1 MVLKDKPYKKG
12 MVLSMKSVTKRDNRI
27 VEFDR
32 EKIVSAIQ
40 RAFIEVDGTLSDS
53 AKAIAESTAD
63 KVALIPEDMSVEQI
77 QDQVIYSLMGTDRKD
92 VAKAYTEYRFKHN
105 LARDFRNTTDQA
117 IMDLLDHKNEEING
131 ENSNKD
137 PEIVSV
143 QRDYIAGITS
153 KDITRRILLDEDIV
167 KADAAGIIHFHDAD
181 YYAQNVLTNCSLCN
195 LEDMLQNGTVINGT
209 KIDKPHRF
217 ITASTIA
224 TQIITAVTSSQYG
237 GISITLTHLAPF
249 VRDSYNRYLAKY
261 RSWGFDEKQAAKY
274 ADIDTRK
281 EVEDGCQT
289 FIYQVNSMS
298 TTNGQAPFL
307 TVFMYINETEEYK
320 DELIMLIEE
329 FLRQR
334 IQGMKNEQGVWV
346 TPAFPKLIYVLDED
360 NIKPGTKY
368 WDTTVLAAQC
378 TAKRMVPD
386 YISAKVMKQLKG
398 GVYPPMSCVTGD
410 EVVTYR
416 FAGNLYVE
424 GMERMWWRLLPFFK
438 AKEQR
443 PGSDD
448 WYMNLTGVEIYDHIN
463 GWTNCHRIIRNTKC
477 AILRIKFSNGRC
489 LDCTPSHPFETV
501 NRGVVLA
508 KDLKETDEIAI
519 DYDSHVSDKTDDYDP
534 ELAWLD
540 GLIICDAS
548 YVGSLAVSL
557 ANEGEEDIIE
567 ALQDRLK
574 RFYGITTK
582 VKVQVRGRKGTYKD
596 IIAVSTDSGIPLPK
610 FSNIMI
616 TKFGGIIK
624 LNRQIPSVIFESSRE
639 ARLGFLA
646 GMIDADGYISDCD
659 NSNTRSVCSIGST
672 NKELA
677 IQQMMLIQSLGIPAV
692 MYQNH
697 YKGKGRYDQI
707 RYQVVFVP
715 TEESI
720 KYVVAQKK
728 RNHFVNPDK
737 YVMKNKDKAT
747 CHFVESHMLD
757 WVEDTYDVSTASEH
771 FTVSGLYSHNCTA
784 PDEVITYKYNDESHV
799 TSMESAWNFFKDK
812 FDVISQETGIAGD
825 TYMDLSGVQIY
836 DHVNGWTECK
846 RMIHNHADKMLRV
859 TFTNGRTVEVTP
871 NHPFTVETNSSTES
885 IVYAEKLN
893 AGDTIRID
901 SEFKAF
907 NEDDLKEYNSPNDEK
922 PAQAAENF
930 VLNKV
935 RDDELLTLDTIFNY
949 KEATR
954 REFLYGLIQTMRDDL
969 TFVKDPK
976 VDPDPRDENRSF
988 VDDYNDHKVIGIHY
1002 LEKSRALKIMM
1013 LAQSVGVYADIHVED
1028 AETRHYQDLYKVQL
1042 APTYELVKICED
1054 DQDTFWGNFSDS
1066 VMNDLENANLF
1077 HQEYAVVESV
1087 TRRYAVR
1094 ENYDVTTESE
1104 HFSFSG
1110 IYSHNCR
1117 SFVTPYTDPTTG
1129 KPKYYGRF
1137 NCGVVTIS
1145 LPDLAFSS
1153 GGDYD
1158 KFWQLFEERTELCHR
1173 ALRARIDRIKDT
1185 SVNVAPILWRHGA
1198 FARMPQDAK
1207 IGDIMFGGYATI
1219 SLGYAGL
1226 YECVKYMTGHSHM
1239 DKGIGTEFGLKVM
1252 QALNDKCTQWKTAEH
1267 IDYSLYGT
1275 PIENTTYKF
1284 ARCLKK
1290 RFGNDIFVKLDGKDR
1305 DYITNSYHTAV
1316 FEKINPFDKLIQEAE
1331 FQKLSPGGAISYI
1344 ECSDLTHNIPAVLQV
1359 MQCIYDNILY
1369 AELNIKSDY
1378 CSCCGYDGEI
1388 KVIDDGGKLVWECPN
1403 CGNRDQHK
1411 MSVARRTCG
1420 LNYSI

>member
-1 MVLKDKPYKKG
+1 
-12 MVLSMKSVTKRDNRI
+12 MKSVKKRDNRI

-53 AKAIAESTAD
+53 AKSIAESTAT

-77 QDQVIYSLMGTDRKD
+77 QDQVIYSLMDTPRKD

-153 KDITRRILLDEDIV
+153 KDITKRILLDEDIV
-167 KADAAGIIHFHDAD
+167 KADEAGIIHFHDSD

-209 KIDKPHRF
+209 KIDRPHRF

-261 RSWGFDEKQAAKY
+261 RSWGFDEKKAAKY
-274 ADIDTRK
+274 ADLDTRK

-307 TVFMYINETEEYK
+307 TVFMYIDETDEYR
-320 DELIMLIEE
+320 DELVMLIEE

-334 IQGMKNEQGVWV
+334 IQGMKNEQGVWI

-398 GVYPPMSCVTGD
+398 GVYPPMSCV
-410 EVVTYR
+410 
-416 FAGNLYVE
+416 AG
-424 GMERMWWRLLPFFK
+424 
-438 AKEQR
+438 
-443 PGSDD
+443 
-448 WYMNLTGVEIYDHIN
+448 
-463 GWTNCHRIIRNTKC
+463 
-477 AILRIKFSNGRC
+477 
-489 LDCTPSHPFETV
+489 
-501 NRGVVLA
+501 
-508 KDLKETDEIAI
+508 
-519 DYDSHVSDKTDDYDP
+519 
-534 ELAWLD
+534 
-540 GLIICDAS
+540 
-548 YVGSLAVSL
+548 
-557 ANEGEEDIIE
+557 
-567 ALQDRLK
+567 
-574 RFYGITTK
+574 
-582 VKVQVRGRKGTYKD
+582 
-596 IIAVSTDSGIPLPK
+596 
-610 FSNIMI
+610 
-616 TKFGGIIK
+616 
-624 LNRQIPSVIFESSRE
+624 
-639 ARLGFLA
+639 
-646 GMIDADGYISDCD
+646 
-659 NSNTRSVCSIGST
+659 
-672 NKELA
+672 
-677 IQQMMLIQSLGIPAV
+677 
-692 MYQNH
+692 
-697 YKGKGRYDQI
+697 
-707 RYQVVFVP
+707 
-715 TEESI
+715 
-720 KYVVAQKK
+720 
-728 RNHFVNPDK
+728 
-737 YVMKNKDKAT
+737 
-747 CHFVESHMLD
+747 
-757 WVEDTYDVSTASEH
+757 
-771 FTVSGLYSHNCTA
+771 
-784 PDEVITYKYNDESHV
+784 DEVITYKLNNESHV
-799 TSMESAWNFFKDK
+799 STFEEMWNSFKGR
-812 FDVISQETGIAGD
+812 FDMVSQETGIAGD
-825 TYMDLSGVQIY
+825 TYMNLTGVKIY
-836 DHVNGWTECK
+836 DHVNGWTDCK
-846 RMIHNHADKMLRV
+846 RLIHNHHDKMLRV
-859 TFTNGRTVEVTP
+859 VFTNGRVVEVTP
-871 NHPFTVETNSSTES
+871 NHPFTVETNSKTES

-893 AGDTIRID
+893 VGDTIKID

-907 NEDDLKEYNSPNDEK
+907 NEDDLKVYNSPNDEK
-922 PAQAAENF
+922 PAIAAENF
-930 VLNKV
+930 VMNKI
-935 RDDELLTLDTIFNY
+935 RDDELLTLDLIFNY
-949 KEATR
+949 KKDTR
-954 REFLYGLIQTMRDDL
+954 REFLYGLIQTMRDDIEV
-969 TFVKDPK
+969 VKK
-976 VDPDPRDENRSF
+976 EETDPRDENRSF
-988 VDDYNDHKVIGIHY
+988 IDDYNKTKVIGIHY
-1002 LEKSRALKIMM
+1002 LTKDRAMKIMM
-1013 LAQSVGVYADIHVED
+1013 LAQSVDIHTDIHVED
-1028 AETRHYQDLYKVQL
+1028 EESRHYQDLYKVQI
-1042 APTYELVKICED
+1042 APTYELIKLCTN
-1054 DQDTFWGNFSDS
+1054 DQDSFWGVFSDS
-1066 VMNDLENANLF
+1066 VMNELENSELF
-1077 HQEYAVVESV
+1077 HQEYACVESV
-1087 TRRYAVR
+1087 TRRYELR
-1094 ENYDVTTESE
+1094 ENYDVTTASE
-1104 HFSFSG
+1104 HFTFSG

-1158 KFWQLFEERTELCHR
+1158 KFWKLFEERTELCHR

-1198 FARMPQDAK
+1198 FARMPMNAK

-1239 DKGIGTEFGLKVM
+1239 DRDIGTKFGLKVM
-1252 QALNDKCTQWKTAEH
+1252 QALNDKCNQWKAAEH

-1290 RFGNDIFVKLDGKDR
+1290 RFGNDVFVKLDGKDR

-1378 CSCCGYDGEI
+1378 CMCCGFDGEI

-1420 LNYSI
+1420 YIGTHFWSQGRTDEIRNRYVHLTDIPADGEEVEETE

>member
-40 RAFIEVDGTLSDS
+40 RAFIEVDGALSDS
-53 AKAIAESTAD
+53 SKAIAESIAN

-153 KDITRRILLDEDIV
+153 KDITKRILLDEDIV
-167 KADAAGIIHFHDAD
+167 KADVAGIIHFHDAD

-307 TVFMYINETEEYK
+307 TVFMYINETEEYR

-360 NIKPGTKY
+360 NIKPGSKY
-368 WDTTVLAAQC
+368 YDTTVLAAQC

-386 YISAKVMKQLKG
+386 YISAKKMKELKG
-398 GVYPPMSCVTGD
+398 YVYPCMGCVVSD
-410 EVVTYR
+410 EVI
-416 FAGNLYVE
+416 LYQYNNE
-424 GMERMWWRLLPFFK
+424 
-438 AKEQR
+438 
-443 PGSDD
+443 
-448 WYMNLTGVEIYDHIN
+448 
-463 GWTNCHRIIRNTKC
+463 
-477 AILRIKFSNGRC
+477 
-489 LDCTPSHPFETV
+489 
-501 NRGVVLA
+501 
-508 KDLKETDEIAI
+508 
-519 DYDSHVSDKTDDYDP
+519 SHVS
-534 ELAWLD
+534 
-540 GLIICDAS
+540 
-548 YVGSLAVSL
+548 
-557 ANEGEEDIIE
+557 
-567 ALQDRLK
+567 
-574 RFYGITTK
+574 
-582 VKVQVRGRKGTYKD
+582 
-596 IIAVSTDSGIPLPK
+596 
-610 FSNIMI
+610 
-616 TKFGGIIK
+616 
-624 LNRQIPSVIFESSRE
+624 
-639 ARLGFLA
+639 
-646 GMIDADGYISDCD
+646 
-659 NSNTRSVCSIGST
+659 
-672 NKELA
+672 
-677 IQQMMLIQSLGIPAV
+677 
-692 MYQNH
+692 
-697 YKGKGRYDQI
+697 
-707 RYQVVFVP
+707 
-715 TEESI
+715 
-720 KYVVAQKK
+720 
-728 RNHFVNPDK
+728 
-737 YVMKNKDKAT
+737 
-747 CHFVESHMLD
+747 
-757 WVEDTYDVSTASEH
+757 
-771 FTVSGLYSHNCTA
+771 
-784 PDEVITYKYNDESHV
+784 
-799 TSMESAWNFFKDK
+799 SMEEMWNALKDK

-825 TYMDLSGVQIY
+825 TYMDFTGVKVY

-846 RMIHNHADKMLRV
+846 RMIHNHHDKILRV
-859 TFTNGRTVEVTP
+859 TFTNGRVVEVTYD
-871 NHPFTVETNSSTES
+871 HPFTVETNSSTES
-885 IVYAEKLN
+885 IVLAEKLN
-893 AGDTIRID
+893 AGDIIKID
-901 SEFKAF
+901 SDFKAF

-976 VDPDPRDENRSF
+976 VDPDPRDENRSSTE
-988 VDDYNDHKVIGIHY
+988 DYGSNYKIIAIHY

-1013 LAQSVGVYADIHVED
+1013 LAQSVGVHANIHVED
-1028 AETRHYQDLYKVQL
+1028 EESRHYQDLYKLQI
-1042 APTYELVKICED
+1042 APTYELVKTCED
-1054 DQDTFWGNFSDS
+1054 SNDAFWGVFSDS
-1066 VMNDLENANLF
+1066 VMNTLENGELF
-1077 HQEYAVVESV
+1077 HQEYAAVESI
-1087 TRRYAVR
+1087 TRRYALR
-1094 ENYDVTTESE
+1094 ESYDVTTESE

-1117 SFVTPYTDPTTG
+1117 SFLTPYKDPKTG
-1129 KPKYYGRF
+1129 EGKFYGRF

-1153 GGDYD
+1153 GGDYN
-1158 KFWQLFEERTELCHR
+1158 KFWDLFEERTELCHR
-1173 ALRARIDRIKDT
+1173 ALRARIDRIKDV

-1198 FARMPQDAK
+1198 FARLPQDAK
-1207 IGDIMFGGYATI
+1207 IGDAMFGGYATI

-1239 DKGIGTEFGLKVM
+1239 DKGVGTKFGLKVM
-1252 QALNDKCTQWKTAEH
+1252 QALNDKCTQWKKAEN

-1316 FEKINPFDKLIQEAE
+1316 FEKINPFDKLVQEAE

-1344 ECSDLTHNIPAVLQV
+1344 EASDLTHNIPAILQV
-1359 MQCIYDNILY
+1359 MQCIYENIMY
-1369 AELNIKSDY
+1369 AEINIKSDY
-1378 CSCCGYDGEI
+1378 CMCCGFDGEI

>member
-12 MVLSMKSVTKRDNRI
+12 MVLIMKSVKKRDNRI

-53 AKAIAESTAD
+53 AKSIAESTAT

-77 QDQVIYSLMGTDRKD
+77 QDQVIYSLMDTPRKD

-153 KDITRRILLDEDIV
+153 KDITKRILLDEDIV
-167 KADAAGIIHFHDAD
+167 KADIAGIIHFHDAD
-181 YYAQNVLTNCSLCN
+181 YFAQNVLTNCSLCN
-195 LEDMLQNGTVINGT
+195 LGDMLQNGTVINGT

-237 GISITLTHLAPF
+237 GISITLTDLAPF

-261 RSWGFDEKQAAKY
+261 RSWGFDEKKSAKY
-274 ADIDTRK
+274 ADLDTRK

-307 TVFMYINETEEYK
+307 TVFMYIDETEEYR
-320 DELIMLIEE
+320 DELVMLIEE

-346 TPAFPKLIYVLDED
+346 TPAFPKLVYVLDAD

-368 WDTTVLAAQC
+368 FDTTVLAAQC

-386 YISAKVMKQLKG
+386 YISAKKMKELKG
-398 GVYPPMSCVTGD
+398 YVYPPMGCGASD
-410 EVVTYR
+410 EVV
-416 FAGNLYVE
+416 LY
-424 GMERMWWRLLPFFK
+424 
-438 AKEQR
+438 Q
-443 PGSDD
+443 
-448 WYMNLTGVEIYDHIN
+448 YNN
-463 GWTNCHRIIRNTKC
+463 G
-477 AILRIKFSNGRC
+477 
-489 LDCTPSHPFETV
+489 
-501 NRGVVLA
+501 
-508 KDLKETDEIAI
+508 
-519 DYDSHVSDKTDDYDP
+519 SHVSTF
-534 ELAWLD
+534 
-540 GLIICDAS
+540 
-548 YVGSLAVSL
+548 
-557 ANEGEEDIIE
+557 EEMWN
-567 ALQDRLK
+567 AL
-574 RFYGITTK
+574 
-582 VKVQVRGRKGTYKD
+582 KG
-596 IIAVSTDSGIPLPK
+596 
-610 FSNIMI
+610 
-616 TKFGGIIK
+616 
-624 LNRQIPSVIFESSRE
+624 
-639 ARLGFLA
+639 
-646 GMIDADGYISDCD
+646 
-659 NSNTRSVCSIGST
+659 
-672 NKELA
+672 
-677 IQQMMLIQSLGIPAV
+677 
-692 MYQNH
+692 
-697 YKGKGRYDQI
+697 
-707 RYQVVFVP
+707 
-715 TEESI
+715 
-720 KYVVAQKK
+720 
-728 RNHFVNPDK
+728 
-737 YVMKNKDKAT
+737 
-747 CHFVESHMLD
+747 
-757 WVEDTYDVSTASEH
+757 
-771 FTVSGLYSHNCTA
+771 
-784 PDEVITYKYNDESHV
+784 
-799 TSMESAWNFFKDK
+799 K

-825 TYMDLSGVQIY
+825 TYMNLTGVKVY
-836 DHVNGWTECK
+836 DHVNGWTDCK
-846 RMIHNHADKMLRV
+846 RLIHNHHDKMLRV
-859 TFTNGRTVEVTP
+859 VFTNGRVVEVTP
-871 NHPFTVETNSSTES
+871 NHPFTVEDNSETEP
-885 IVYAEKLN
+885 IVYAEKLRT
-893 AGDTIRID
+893 GDAIKID

-922 PAQAAENF
+922 PAIAAENF
-930 VLNKV
+930 VMNKV
-935 RDDELLTLDTIFNY
+935 RDDELLTLDLIFNY
-949 KEATR
+949 KKDTR

-969 TFVKDPK
+969 EVVKK
-976 VDPDPRDENRSF
+976 EEVDPRDENRSF
-988 VDDYNDHKVIGIHY
+988 IDDYSKTKIIGIHY
-1002 LEKSRALKIMM
+1002 LTKDRALKIMM
-1013 LAQSVGVYADIHVED
+1013 LAQSVDVHADIHVED
-1028 AETRHYQDLYKVQL
+1028 EASRHYQDLYTVRI
-1042 APTYELVKICED
+1042 APTYDLVKICTD
-1054 DQDTFWGNFSDS
+1054 DKDSFWGVFSDS
-1066 VMNDLENANLF
+1066 VMNELENSEMF
-1077 HQEYAVVESV
+1077 HQEYAYVESI
-1087 TRRYAVR
+1087 TRRYELR
-1094 ENYDVTTESE
+1094 ESYDVTTESE

-1117 SFVTPYTDPTTG
+1117 SFLTPYKDPKTDKG
-1129 KPKYYGRF
+1129 KFYGRF

-1158 KFWQLFEERTELCHR
+1158 KFWELFEERTELCHR

-1198 FARMPQDAK
+1198 FARLPQDAK
-1207 IGDIMFGGYATI
+1207 IGDTMFNGYATI

-1252 QALNDKCTQWKTAEH
+1252 RALNDKCNQWKAAEH

-1290 RFGNDIFVKLDGKDR
+1290 RFGKDVFVKLDGKDR

-1359 MQCIYDNILY
+1359 MQCIYDNIIY

-1378 CSCCGYDGEI
+1378 CMCCGYDGEI

>member
-1 MVLKDKPYKKG
+1 
-12 MVLSMKSVTKRDNRI
+12 MKSVKKRDNRI

-53 AKAIAESTAD
+53 AKSIAESTAT

-77 QDQVIYSLMGTDRKD
+77 QDQVIYSLMDTPRKD

-153 KDITRRILLDEDIV
+153 KDITKRILLDEDIV
-167 KADAAGIIHFHDAD
+167 KADEAGIIHFHDSD

-209 KIDKPHRF
+209 KIDRPHRF

-261 RSWGFDEKQAAKY
+261 RSWGFDEKKAAKY
-274 ADIDTRK
+274 ADLDTRK

-307 TVFMYINETEEYK
+307 TVFMYIDETDEYR
-320 DELIMLIEE
+320 DELVMLIEE

-334 IQGMKNEQGVWV
+334 IQGMKNEQGVWI

-398 GVYPPMSCVTGD
+398 GVYPPMSCV
-410 EVVTYR
+410 
-416 FAGNLYVE
+416 AG
-424 GMERMWWRLLPFFK
+424 
-438 AKEQR
+438 
-443 PGSDD
+443 
-448 WYMNLTGVEIYDHIN
+448 
-463 GWTNCHRIIRNTKC
+463 
-477 AILRIKFSNGRC
+477 
-489 LDCTPSHPFETV
+489 
-501 NRGVVLA
+501 
-508 KDLKETDEIAI
+508 
-519 DYDSHVSDKTDDYDP
+519 
-534 ELAWLD
+534 
-540 GLIICDAS
+540 
-548 YVGSLAVSL
+548 
-557 ANEGEEDIIE
+557 
-567 ALQDRLK
+567 
-574 RFYGITTK
+574 
-582 VKVQVRGRKGTYKD
+582 
-596 IIAVSTDSGIPLPK
+596 
-610 FSNIMI
+610 
-616 TKFGGIIK
+616 
-624 LNRQIPSVIFESSRE
+624 
-639 ARLGFLA
+639 
-646 GMIDADGYISDCD
+646 
-659 NSNTRSVCSIGST
+659 
-672 NKELA
+672 
-677 IQQMMLIQSLGIPAV
+677 
-692 MYQNH
+692 
-697 YKGKGRYDQI
+697 
-707 RYQVVFVP
+707 
-715 TEESI
+715 
-720 KYVVAQKK
+720 
-728 RNHFVNPDK
+728 
-737 YVMKNKDKAT
+737 
-747 CHFVESHMLD
+747 
-757 WVEDTYDVSTASEH
+757 
-771 FTVSGLYSHNCTA
+771 
-784 PDEVITYKYNDESHV
+784 DEVITYKLNNESHV
-799 TSMESAWNFFKDK
+799 STFEEMWNSFKGR
-812 FDVISQETGIAGD
+812 FDMVSQETGIAGD
-825 TYMDLSGVQIY
+825 TYMNLTGVKIY
-836 DHVNGWTECK
+836 DHVNGWTDCK
-846 RMIHNHADKMLRV
+846 RLIHNHHDKMLRV
-859 TFTNGRTVEVTP
+859 VFTNGRVVEVTP
-871 NHPFTVETNSSTES
+871 NHPFTVETNSKTES

-893 AGDTIRID
+893 VGDTIKID

-907 NEDDLKEYNSPNDEK
+907 NEDDLKVYNSPNDEK
-922 PAQAAENF
+922 PAIAAENF
-930 VLNKV
+930 VMNKI
-935 RDDELLTLDTIFNY
+935 RDDELLTLDLIFNY
-949 KEATR
+949 KKDTR
-954 REFLYGLIQTMRDDL
+954 REFLYGLIQTMRDDIEV
-969 TFVKDPK
+969 VKK
-976 VDPDPRDENRSF
+976 EETDPRDENRSF
-988 VDDYNDHKVIGIHY
+988 IDDYNKTKVIGIHY
-1002 LEKSRALKIMM
+1002 LTKDRAMKIMM
-1013 LAQSVGVYADIHVED
+1013 LAQSVDIHTDIHVED
-1028 AETRHYQDLYKVQL
+1028 EESRHYQDLYKVQI
-1042 APTYELVKICED
+1042 APTYELIKLCTN
-1054 DQDTFWGNFSDS
+1054 DQDSFWGVFSDS
-1066 VMNDLENANLF
+1066 VMNELENSELF
-1077 HQEYAVVESV
+1077 HQEYACVESV
-1087 TRRYAVR
+1087 TRRYELR
-1094 ENYDVTTESE
+1094 ENYDVTTASE
-1104 HFSFSG
+1104 HFTFSG

-1158 KFWQLFEERTELCHR
+1158 KFWKLFEERTELCHR

-1198 FARMPQDAK
+1198 FARMPMNAK

-1239 DKGIGTEFGLKVM
+1239 DRDIGTKFGLKVM
-1252 QALNDKCTQWKTAEH
+1252 QALNDKCNQWKAAEH

-1290 RFGNDIFVKLDGKDR
+1290 RFGNDVFVKLDGKDR

-1378 CSCCGYDGEI
+1378 CMCCGFDGEI

-1420 LNYSI
+1420 YIGTHFWSQGRTDEIRNRYVHLTDTARVLPVHCRPHSGP

>member
-12 MVLSMKSVTKRDNRI
+12 MVLIMKSVKKRDNRI

-53 AKAIAESTAD
+53 AKSIAESTAT

-77 QDQVIYSLMGTDRKD
+77 QDQVIYSLMDTPRKD

-153 KDITRRILLDEDIV
+153 KDITKRILLDEDIV
-167 KADAAGIIHFHDAD
+167 KADEAGIIHFHDSD

-195 LEDMLQNGTVINGT
+195 LDDMLQNGTVINGT
-209 KIDKPHRF
+209 KIDRPHRF

-261 RSWGFDEKQAAKY
+261 RSWGFDEKKAAKY
-274 ADIDTRK
+274 ADLDTRK

-307 TVFMYINETEEYK
+307 TVFMYIDETDEYR
-320 DELIMLIEE
+320 DELVMLIEE

-334 IQGMKNEQGVWV
+334 IQGMKNEQGVWI

-398 GVYPPMSCVTGD
+398 YVYPCMGCFD
-410 EVVTYR
+410 AKEVVSYKLNNESHVSTFEEMWNSFKGR
-416 FAGNLYVE
+416 FDMVSQETGVAG
-424 GMERMWWRLLPFFK
+424 
-438 AKEQR
+438 
-443 PGSDD
+443 DT
-448 WYMNLTGVEIYDHIN
+448 YMNLTGV
-463 GWTNCHRIIRNTKC
+463 K
-477 AILRIKFSNGRC
+477 
-489 LDCTPSHPFETV
+489 
-501 NRGVVLA
+501 
-508 KDLKETDEIAI
+508 
-519 DYDSHVSDKTDDYDP
+519 
-534 ELAWLD
+534 
-540 GLIICDAS
+540 
-548 YVGSLAVSL
+548 
-557 ANEGEEDIIE
+557 
-567 ALQDRLK
+567 
-574 RFYGITTK
+574 
-582 VKVQVRGRKGTYKD
+582 
-596 IIAVSTDSGIPLPK
+596 
-610 FSNIMI
+610 
-616 TKFGGIIK
+616 
-624 LNRQIPSVIFESSRE
+624 
-639 ARLGFLA
+639 
-646 GMIDADGYISDCD
+646 
-659 NSNTRSVCSIGST
+659 
-672 NKELA
+672 
-677 IQQMMLIQSLGIPAV
+677 
-692 MYQNH
+692 
-697 YKGKGRYDQI
+697 
-707 RYQVVFVP
+707 
-715 TEESI
+715 
-720 KYVVAQKK
+720 
-728 RNHFVNPDK
+728 
-737 YVMKNKDKAT
+737 
-747 CHFVESHMLD
+747 
-757 WVEDTYDVSTASEH
+757 
-771 FTVSGLYSHNCTA
+771 
-784 PDEVITYKYNDESHV
+784 
-799 TSMESAWNFFKDK
+799 
-812 FDVISQETGIAGD
+812 
-825 TYMDLSGVQIY
+825 IY
-836 DHVNGWTECK
+836 DHVNGWTDCK
-846 RMIHNHADKMLRV
+846 RLIHNHHDKMLRV
-859 TFTNGRTVEVTP
+859 VFSNGRVVEVTP
-871 NHPFTVETNSSTES
+871 NHPFTVETNSKTES
-885 IVYAEKLN
+885 IVYADKLN
-893 AGDTIRID
+893 IGDRIKID
-901 SEFKAF
+901 SNFKAF
-907 NEDDLKEYNSPNDEK
+907 DEDDLKVYNSPNDEK
-922 PAQAAENF
+922 PSIAAENF
-930 VLNKV
+930 VMNKI
-935 RDDELLTLDTIFNY
+935 RDDELLTLDLIFNY
-949 KEATR
+949 KKDTR
-954 REFLYGLIQTMRDDL
+954 REFLYGLIQTMRDDIEV
-969 TFVKDPK
+969 VKK
-976 VDPDPRDENRSF
+976 EETDPRDENRSF
-988 VDDYNDHKVIGIHY
+988 IDDYNKTKVIGIHY
-1002 LEKSRALKIMM
+1002 LTKDRALKIMM
-1013 LAQSVGVYADIHVED
+1013 LAQSVGIHADIHVED
-1028 AETRHYQDLYKVQL
+1028 EKSRHYQDLYKVQI
-1042 APTYELVKICED
+1042 APTHELVKLCTN
-1054 DQDTFWGNFSDS
+1054 DQDSFWGVFSDS
-1066 VMNDLENANLF
+1066 VMNELENSELF
-1077 HQEYAVVESV
+1077 HQDYACVESV
-1087 TRRYAVR
+1087 TRRYELR
-1094 ENYDVTTESE
+1094 ESYDVTTASE
-1104 HFSFSG
+1104 HFSASG
-1110 IYSHNCR
+1110 IYTHNCR
-1117 SFVTPYTDPTTG
+1117 SFLTPYKDPKTG
-1129 KPKYYGRF
+1129 KGKYYGRF
-1137 NCGVVTIS
+1137 NCGVVTVS

-1198 FARMPQDAK
+1198 FARLPMDAK
-1207 IGDIMFGGYATI
+1207 IGDIMFNGYSTI

-1252 QALNDKCTQWKTAEH
+1252 QALNDKCNQWKTAEH

-1290 RFGNDIFVKLDGKDR
+1290 RFGNDIFIKLDGKDR

-1359 MQCIYDNILY
+1359 MQCIYENIMY

-1378 CSCCGYDGEI
+1378 CMCCGFDGEI

>member
-12 MVLSMKSVTKRDNRI
+12 MVLIMKSVKKRDNRI

-40 RAFIEVDGTLSDS
+40 RAFIEVDGTLSDL
-53 AKAIAESTAD
+53 AKSIAESIAT
-63 KVALIPEDMSVEQI
+63 KVSLIPEDMSVEQI
-77 QDQVIYSLMGTDRKD
+77 QDQVIYSLMDTPRKD

-153 KDITRRILLDEDIV
+153 KDITNRILLDEDIV
-167 KADAAGIIHFHDAD
+167 KADIAGIIHFHDAD
-181 YYAQNVLTNCSLCN
+181 YFAQNVLTNCSLCN
-195 LEDMLQNGTVINGT
+195 LGDMLQNGTVINGT
-209 KIDKPHRF
+209 KIDRPHRF

-237 GISITLTHLAPF
+237 GISITLTDLAPF
-249 VRDSYNRYLAKY
+249 VRDSYNRYLEKY
-261 RSWGFDEKQAAKY
+261 RSWGFDEKKAAKY
-274 ADIDTRK
+274 ADLDTRK

-298 TTNGQAPFL
+298 TTNGEAPFL
-307 TVFMYINETEEYK
+307 TVFMYINETEEYR
-320 DELIMLIEE
+320 DELVMLIEE

-334 IQGMKNEQGVWV
+334 IQGMKNEQDVWV
-346 TPAFPKLIYVLDED
+346 TPAFPKLVYVLDED

-368 WDTTVLAAQC
+368 FDTTVLAAQC

-386 YISAKVMKQLKG
+386 YISAKKMKELKG
-398 GVYPPMSCVTGD
+398 YVYPPMGCIQSN
-410 EVVTYR
+410 EVV
-416 FAGNLYVE
+416 L
-424 GMERMWWRLLPFFK
+424 
-438 AKEQR
+438 
-443 PGSDD
+443 
-448 WYMNLTGVEIYDHIN
+448 
-463 GWTNCHRIIRNTKC
+463 
-477 AILRIKFSNGRC
+477 
-489 LDCTPSHPFETV
+489 
-501 NRGVVLA
+501 
-508 KDLKETDEIAI
+508 
-519 DYDSHVSDKTDDYDP
+519 
-534 ELAWLD
+534 
-540 GLIICDAS
+540 
-548 YVGSLAVSL
+548 
-557 ANEGEEDIIE
+557 
-567 ALQDRLK
+567 
-574 RFYGITTK
+574 
-582 VKVQVRGRKGTYKD
+582 
-596 IIAVSTDSGIPLPK
+596 
-610 FSNIMI
+610 
-616 TKFGGIIK
+616 
-624 LNRQIPSVIFESSRE
+624 
-639 ARLGFLA
+639 
-646 GMIDADGYISDCD
+646 
-659 NSNTRSVCSIGST
+659 
-672 NKELA
+672 
-677 IQQMMLIQSLGIPAV
+677 
-692 MYQNH
+692 
-697 YKGKGRYDQI
+697 
-707 RYQVVFVP
+707 
-715 TEESI
+715 
-720 KYVVAQKK
+720 
-728 RNHFVNPDK
+728 
-737 YVMKNKDKAT
+737 
-747 CHFVESHMLD
+747 
-757 WVEDTYDVSTASEH
+757 
-771 FTVSGLYSHNCTA
+771 
-784 PDEVITYKYNDESHV
+784 YKYNDGSHV
-799 TSMESAWNFFKDK
+799 STIEEMWNALKGK

-825 TYMDLSGVQIY
+825 TYMNLTGVKVY

-846 RMIHNHADKMLRV
+846 RIIHNHHDKMLRV
-859 TFTNGRTVEVTP
+859 VFTNGRVVEVTP
-871 NHPFTVETNSSTES
+871 DHPFTVETNSKTES
-885 IVYAEKLN
+885 IVRADKLHT
-893 AGDTIRID
+893 GDTIKID

-922 PAQAAENF
+922 PAIAAENF
-930 VLNKV
+930 VMNKV
-935 RDDELLTLDTIFNY
+935 RDDELLTLDLIFNY
-949 KEATR
+949 KKDTR
-954 REFLYGLIQTMRDDL
+954 REFLYGLIQTMRDDIEV
-969 TFVKDPK
+969 VKK
-976 VDPDPRDENRSF
+976 EETDPRDENRSF
-988 VDDYNDHKVIGIHY
+988 IDDYNKTKIIGIHY
-1002 LEKSRALKIMM
+1002 LTKDRALKIMM
-1013 LAQSVGVYADIHVED
+1013 LAQSVDVHADIHVED
-1028 AETRHYQDLYKVQL
+1028 EKSRHYQDLYKVQI
-1042 APTYELVKICED
+1042 APTYELVKLCTN
-1054 DQDTFWGNFSDS
+1054 DQDSFWGVFSDS
-1066 VMNDLENANLF
+1066 VMNELENSEMF
-1077 HQEYAVVESV
+1077 HQEYACVESV
-1087 TRRYAVR
+1087 TRRYELR
-1094 ENYDVTTESE
+1094 ESYDVTTSSE

-1117 SFVTPYTDPTTG
+1117 SFLTPYKDPETG
-1129 KPKYYGRF
+1129 KGKFYGRF

-1158 KFWQLFEERTELCHR
+1158 KFWDLFEERTELCHR

-1198 FARMPQDAK
+1198 FARLPQDAK
-1207 IGDIMFGGYATI
+1207 IGDTMFNGYATI

-1252 QALNDKCTQWKTAEH
+1252 RALNDKCNQWKAAEH

-1290 RFGNDIFVKLDGKDR
+1290 RFGNDVFVKLDGKDR

-1359 MQCIYDNILY
+1359 MQCIYDNIIY

-1378 CSCCGYDGEI
+1378 CMCCGFDGEI

>member
-1 MVLKDKPYKKG
+1 
-12 MVLSMKSVTKRDNRI
+12 MKSVKKRDNRI

-53 AKAIAESTAD
+53 AKSIAESTAT

-77 QDQVIYSLMGTDRKD
+77 QDQVIYSLMDTPRKD

-153 KDITRRILLDEDIV
+153 KDITKRILLDEDIV
-167 KADAAGIIHFHDAD
+167 KADMAGIIHFHDAD
-181 YYAQNVLTNCSLCN
+181 YFAQNVLTNCSLCN
-195 LEDMLQNGTVINGT
+195 LGDMLQNGTVINGT

-237 GISITLTHLAPF
+237 GISITLTDLAPF

-261 RSWGFDEKQAAKY
+261 RSWGFDEKKAAKY
-274 ADIDTRK
+274 ADLDTRK

-307 TVFMYINETEEYK
+307 TVFMYINETEEYR
-320 DELIMLIEE
+320 DELVMLIEE

-346 TPAFPKLIYVLDED
+346 TPAFPKLVYVLDED

-368 WDTTVLAAQC
+368 FDTTVLAAQC

-386 YISAKVMKQLKG
+386 YISAKKMKELKG
-398 GVYPPMSCVTGD
+398 YVFPPMGCIQSN
-410 EVVTYR
+410 EVV
-416 FAGNLYVE
+416 LY
-424 GMERMWWRLLPFFK
+424 
-438 AKEQR
+438 Q
-443 PGSDD
+443 
-448 WYMNLTGVEIYDHIN
+448 YNN
-463 GWTNCHRIIRNTKC
+463 G
-477 AILRIKFSNGRC
+477 
-489 LDCTPSHPFETV
+489 
-501 NRGVVLA
+501 
-508 KDLKETDEIAI
+508 
-519 DYDSHVSDKTDDYDP
+519 SHVST
-534 ELAWLD
+534 
-540 GLIICDAS
+540 I
-548 YVGSLAVSL
+548 
-557 ANEGEEDIIE
+557 EEMWN
-567 ALQDRLK
+567 AL
-574 RFYGITTK
+574 
-582 VKVQVRGRKGTYKD
+582 
-596 IIAVSTDSGIPLPK
+596 
-610 FSNIMI
+610 
-616 TKFGGIIK
+616 
-624 LNRQIPSVIFESSRE
+624 
-639 ARLGFLA
+639 
-646 GMIDADGYISDCD
+646 
-659 NSNTRSVCSIGST
+659 
-672 NKELA
+672 
-677 IQQMMLIQSLGIPAV
+677 
-692 MYQNH
+692 
-697 YKGKGRYDQI
+697 
-707 RYQVVFVP
+707 
-715 TEESI
+715 
-720 KYVVAQKK
+720 
-728 RNHFVNPDK
+728 
-737 YVMKNKDKAT
+737 
-747 CHFVESHMLD
+747 
-757 WVEDTYDVSTASEH
+757 
-771 FTVSGLYSHNCTA
+771 
-784 PDEVITYKYNDESHV
+784 
-799 TSMESAWNFFKDK
+799 KDK
-812 FDVISQETGIAGD
+812 FNVISQETGIAGD
-825 TYMDLSGVQIY
+825 TYMNLTGVKVY
-836 DHVNGWTECK
+836 DHVNGWTDCK
-846 RMIHNHADKMLRV
+846 RLIHNHHDKILRV
-859 TFTNGRTVEVTP
+859 VFTNGRVVEVTP
-871 NHPFTVETNSSTES
+871 DHPFTVETNSKTES
-885 IVYAEKLN
+885 IVHAEKLN
-893 AGDTIRID
+893 IGDTIKID
-901 SEFKAF
+901 SDFKAF

-922 PAQAAENF
+922 PAIAAENF
-930 VLNKV
+930 VMNKV
-935 RDDELLTLDTIFNY
+935 RDDELLTLDLIFDY
-949 KEATR
+949 KKDTR
-954 REFLYGLIQTMRDDL
+954 REFLYGLIQTMRDDIEV
-969 TFVKDPK
+969 VKK
-976 VDPDPRDENRSF
+976 EEVDPRDENRSF
-988 VDDYNDHKVIGIHY
+988 IDDYNETKVIGIHY
-1002 LEKSRALKIMM
+1002 LTKDRALKIMM
-1013 LAQSVGVYADIHVED
+1013 LAQSVGVHADIHVED
-1028 AETRHYQDLYKVQL
+1028 EESRHYQDLYKVQI
-1042 APTYELVKICED
+1042 APTYELVKICTD
-1054 DQDTFWGNFSDS
+1054 DKDSFWGVFSDS
-1066 VMNDLENANLF
+1066 VMNELENSELF
-1077 HQEYAVVESV
+1077 HQEYAKVESI
-1087 TRRYAVR
+1087 TRRYELR
-1094 ENYDVTTESE
+1094 ESYDVTTASE

-1117 SFVTPYTDPTTG
+1117 SFLTPYKDPKTG
-1129 KPKYYGRF
+1129 KGKFYGRF

-1158 KFWQLFEERTELCHR
+1158 KFWELFEERTELCHR

-1198 FARMPQDAK
+1198 FTRLPQDAK
-1207 IGDIMFGGYATI
+1207 IGDTMFNGYATI

-1252 QALNDKCTQWKTAEH
+1252 RALNDKCNQWKAAEH

-1290 RFGNDIFVKLDGKDR
+1290 RFGNDVFIKLDGKDR

-1359 MQCIYDNILY
+1359 MQCIYDNIIY

-1378 CSCCGYDGEI
+1378 CMCCGFDGEI